1 MVDTLLAAV
10 GIVVKEP
17 WADDISYEMLN
28 YTLWKVQDGGDGCG
42 YVALKDNIGVR
53 PDSDQTVWRKA
64 VEAGQSIY
72 DLAVKYGHFDGTE
85 EEFEAQYQAVLQA
98 ARDAAS
104 ATNATNE
111 QVMSAE
117 ALRVEAEQNRVSSET
132 SRVSAEES
140 RASAELTR
148 ENDEQARRNNESGR
162 SVAEQSR
169 ATAEQNR
176 VSAENSRVSAENNRA
191 NAEVD
196 RRNTFEALEEDME
209 TAIGQADAAT
219 AAASAINNQ
228 IVSAENSRVS
238 AENGRVTAEGNRVT
252 AEQERATAETSRATA
267 ENSRVT
273 AEESRASAETSR
285 ATAETNRETRANTDH
300 NTATSDHETAASDHT
315 TAASDHTQAGTDHE
329 RAESDHSRAEEDHA
343 SIADKVS
350 QEELAQAI
358 EPLASKDGS
367 YDTMSVGLAK
377 NLEGRTNVTGSF
389 FERTA
394 GGDAEVANGL
404 AQMTEVGGNS
414 VKFNQLLRGVNSA
427 PTVYGITRTR
437 INDYCLKYSGT
448 STNSTNYTGANVSGL
463 VANHFYYLAAKGTP
477 DNCRISVAATIGVDS
492 RILLT
497 GITSTSY
504 GVYIPN
510 GVTID
515 SIVCFAVIDLT
526 AIFGADAEIAAA
538 LGITTAEIT
547 TDAGVAAFEAWLAE
561 NVGLRAYYPYNPGSV
576 LNVNMAGI
584 ETVGRNLLD
593 QATGKARILGAY
605 SDVYGNYYGITGT
618 HGAITFTSDMGETST
633 ITPDEDGKF
642 LLEEPGELSVA
653 DAGADCCVFLWW
665 DGTQTDYV
673 EHKDEKTYLDVTHI
687 YGKLNGTGDL
697 IRVWPTGMPKVN
709 GLKDTLRIED
719 GQVVA
724 RRVFGEID
732 MGTLEWNYSSGNNN
746 FYKVIPG
753 IKVQVNA
760 GLLCS
765 KYITVLNSEFSSSD
779 KAIATNLSGGTV
791 QVRDTAYSDEATF
804 KTAMSGIPLYFE
816 LATPQV
822 YTDLV
827 YQGSEHFDDGAPVTL
842 PLNYNVDNWGIERVL
857 PLNTSEA
864 LATAKP
870 ELTCKYSIDAV
881 ETMNTHADEIEDL
894 YDKNEELD
902 AKKPNKTGDYPG
914 MAVGSAKVLE
924 GTDSKVED
932 FVFTAPQC
940 ADGIAK
946 LNEVRG
952 KSLVW
957 NQLESVTAT
966 SARVSYDSEA
976 NTYTS
981 TPYHN
986 HDSNTAGSDNYSSG
1000 WTKISQKAIQGHR
1013 YYISMIFGRVSKRTD
1028 IDDFT
1033 PSPAVLIMCGGDYKR
1048 FNVSVGETISI
1059 DTILTAESNSDVYFT
1074 NNDCVCTT
1082 KNTKVFDLTLMFGAG
1097 NEPATV
1103 DEFEALYTLPYYAYN
1118 AGKIISNKTEAVEV
1132 TGRNLWDNDR
1142 YEVAEGKESYF
1153 VKEGANTVVVST
1165 ISYSEQYN
1173 RYDLTRFRNGGA
1185 VYIVANC
1192 ETLSLEDSRALFTLR
1207 LFYTDGSYSYKQYRL
1222 TAVGNR
1228 EKIELAQEN
1237 GKVADYF
1244 TFAAWAYSGSAR
1256 VSMCINLSDPSFNGQ
1271 YEPYKK
1277 NTVELNIPTLTGK
1290 LNGEGESV
1298 VVFPEGMRGAGT
1310 AYDKAAGKRGE
1321 VVMAKYVFTGNEA
1334 IALSNWRPADGT
1346 YAAVFAASAIPG
1358 FKSTVNNTDLSN
1370 FILPGVDNKTYQEI
1384 YNGANGATLYNGAYS
1399 LVIRVPSS
1407 IATDNATLLAWLMGK
1422 ELIYELAEPLVYE
1435 LDEGVPETFQ
1445 AYKGGTLRQLPENG
1459 SEPTTAPCVISV
1471 TYALDAVGILTGLPQ
1486 NYISKESLQAM
1497 LTAMQSAG
1505 LFASYTMT
1513 YNATTGKYEFTFT
1526 ANS

>member
-28 YTLWKVQDGGDGCG
+28 YTLWKVQNGGDGCG
-42 YVALKDNIGVR
+42 YIALKDNIGVR

-98 ARDAAS
+98 ARNAASAAS
-104 ATNATNE
+104 ATNE
-111 QVMSAE
+111 EIQSAE
-117 ALRVEAEQNRVSSET
+117 RLRVTAEQNRVSAET

-162 SVAEQSR
+162 SVAEESR

-196 RRNTFEALEEDME
+196 RRNTFEALEEDMR

-219 AAASAINNQ
+219 ADASAINAQ
-228 IVSAENSRVS
+228 IVSAENDRVA
-238 AENGRVTAEGNRVT
+238 AESGRVTAEGNRVT
-252 AEQERATAETSRATA
+252 AEQERVTAETGRATAETSR
-267 ENSRVT
+267 VT
-273 AEESRASAETSR
+273 AEQSRASAETSR

-300 NTATSDHETAASDHT
+300 NTATSDHETAASDHN
-315 TAASDHTQAGTDHE
+315 TAASDHTQAGSDHE

-350 QEELAQAI
+350 QEELAVAI
-358 EPLASKDGS
+358 DPLARKDGS

-377 NLEGRTNVTGSF
+377 NLEGRTNVTDSF

-414 VKFNQLLRGVNSA
+414 VKFNQLVQNGNFANGTTGWSVAGSASIDSVSNGVVSVTFSNSSA
-427 PTVYGITRTR
+427 RF
-437 INDYCLKYSGT
+437 
-448 STNSTNYTGANVSGL
+448 STNLPTLIVGHKYLLGADITAYTERTVRIEVSAGWAKIQKNGIELGVETRLSKILEILSSSAIVPPILQISYPAMTADSALMKVSNVTL
-463 VANHFYYLAAKGTP
+463 
-477 DNCRISVAATIGVDS
+477 
-492 RILLT
+492 
-497 GITSTSY
+497 
-504 GVYIPN
+504 
-510 GVTID
+510 
-515 SIVCFAVIDLT
+515 IDLT
-526 AIFGADAEIAAA
+526 AIFGTDAEIAAA

-547 TDAGVAAFEAWLAE
+547 TDAGVAAFEAWLAS
-561 NVGLRAYYPYNPGSV
+561 NIGKQAYYPYNPGSV

-593 QATGKARILGAY
+593 PTTGKARIIGAY

-665 DGTQTDYV
+665 DGTQTDYA

-697 IRVWPTGMPKVN
+697 VRVWPTGMPKVN
-709 GLKDTLRIED
+709 DLKDTLRIED

-724 RRVFGEID
+724 RRVLGEED
-732 MGTLEWNYSSGNNN
+732 LGTLTYQYSTFQR
-746 FYKVIPG
+746 FYASIPSPKHPASQTTKANAVSDQYIVDTFNQTQYTTFGVDRVFG
-753 IKVQVNA
+753 IGPVGYDEV
-760 GLLCS
+760 
-765 KYITVLNSEFSSSD
+765 YIVDS
-779 KAIATNLSGGTV
+779 
-791 QVRDTAYSDEATF
+791 RYSDPADF
-804 KTAMSGIPLYFE
+804 KTAVSGQKLYYE

-827 YQGSEHFDDGAPVTL
+827 YQGSSYFDDGTPVTL
-842 PLNYNVDNWGIERVL
+842 PLNYNADNWGIERVL
-857 PLNTSEA
+857 PINTSET

-881 ETMNTHADEIEDL
+881 ETLNTHADEIEDL

-924 GTDSKVED
+924 GTDNKVED
-932 FVFTAPQC
+932 FVFTASQC

-957 NQLESVTAT
+957 NQLAGVMDSYNSSYVSVSSSGNKKVFTITQAAT
-966 SARVSYDSEA
+966 SVRYITILNIGGYDTIVGHKYLLLPQFSI
-976 NTYTS
+976 TYD
-981 TPYHN
+981 N
-986 HDSNTAGSDNYSSG
+986 KFTAPC
-1000 WTKISQKAIQGHR
+1000 IR
-1013 YYISMIFGRVSKRTD
+1013 Y
-1028 IDDFT
+1028 
-1033 PSPAVLIMCGGDYKR
+1033 R
-1048 FNVSVGETISI
+1048 FNGSWNSCAVDGERNLPVILTCTESETLPANAIAIMNGSVG
-1059 DTILTAESNSDVYFT
+1059 DTITLYNDVVAMFI
-1074 NNDCVCTT
+1074 
-1082 KNTKVFDLTLMFGAG
+1082 DLTLMFGAG
-1097 NEPATV
+1097 NEPTTV
-1103 DEFEALYTLPYYAYN
+1103 EEFEALYPLPYYDYN
-1118 AGKIISNKTEAVEV
+1118 PGEIISNKTEAVEV
-1132 TGRNLWDNDR
+1132 TGRNQWDEEMLFDKGLSN
-1142 YEVAEGKESYF
+1142 S
-1153 VKEGANTVVVST
+1153 GAVVSVT
-1165 ISYSEQYN
+1165 GYQVIDKVPIIPGMTYYFKTSKPCSYACF
-1173 RYDLTRFRNGGA
+1173 YDADGNL
-1185 VYIVANC
+1185 VVA
-1192 ETLSLEDSRALFTLR
+1192 
-1207 LFYTDGSYSYKQYRL
+1207 
-1222 TAVGNR
+1222 
-1228 EKIELAQEN
+1228 
-1237 GKVADYF
+1237 
-1244 TFAAWAYSGSAR
+1244 SGSAGIKP
-1256 VSMCINLSDPSFNGQ
+1256 VADATFVAPEGCYFLSLQFSNYGSTYNHDICINLSDPSFNGQ

-1277 NTVELNIPTLTGK
+1277 NTVTLNLPTLTGK

-1298 VVFPEGMRGAGT
+1298 VVFPDGMRGAGT
-1310 AYDKAAGKRGE
+1310 AYDKAAGNRAE
-1321 VVMAKYVFTGNEA
+1321 VVMAEVDLGDLTWTGNANNRYVADLIDIRNYIGSEKA
-1334 IALSNWRPADGT
+1334 NMICSAFPVYSANDVYLKRHENIIAATGT
-1346 YAAVFAASAIPG
+1346 QLWLYAPSY
-1358 FKSTVNNTDLSN
+1358 TD
-1370 FILPGVDNKTYQEI
+1370 
-1384 YNGANGATLYNGAYS
+1384 AATLKSAMSG
-1399 LVIRVPSS
+1399 V
-1407 IATDNATLLAWLMGK
+1407 LLY
-1422 ELIYELAEPLVYE
+1422 YELAEPLVYE

-1445 AYKGGTLRQLPENG
+1445 AYKGGTLKQLPENG
-1459 SEPTTAPCVISV
+1459 SEPTTAPCVMSV

-1486 NYISKESLQAM
+1486 NYVSKESLQAM